1 MPSID
6 SAVNLLHLF
15 GDATRLR
22 LMALLAHEEFSVAEL
37 VGVLQAPQSRVSTHL
52 GRLKEAGLLRD
63 RRVGA
68 STFYAL
74 NDGAMPQEARRVW
87 ELLASEV
94 SDRVLEAD
102 RSRSEQLRLARENAR
117 SWPDSIA
124 GQMERYYS
132 PGRTWE
138 ATLRGILGFVELGDV
153 LDVGSGDGA
162 IAELLAPRS
171 RSYTCLDK
179 SQRMIDAARERL
191 ARHDNVRL
199 CVGDMHQLAFPES
212 TFDAVLLLHTLTYA
226 DDPPRAL
233 AEAARVLRPS
243 GRAIVAA
250 LLEHEHDDVTAGYGH
265 VQPGFAPAALRRWL
279 EKAGLEVSRCEV
291 TSRESRKPFFEV
303 VTAWARKK
311 PAEGNGHSPRK
322 VEQ

>member
-15 GDATRLR
+15 GDATRMR
-22 LMALLAHEEFSVAEL
+22 LMALLAREELSVAEL
-37 VGVLQAPQSRVSTHL
+37 VGVLQVPQSRVSTHL

-63 RRVGA
+63 RKVGA

-87 ELLASEV
+87 DLLENEV

-102 RSRSEQLRLARENAR
+102 RRRSEELRFARQNAQ

-138 ATLRGILGFVELGDV
+138 ATLRGILGFIQLGDV

-191 ARHDNVRL
+191 ARHGNVKL
-199 CVGDMHQLAFPES
+199 CVGDMLDLDFPEAS
-212 TFDAVLLLHTLTYA
+212 FDAVLLLHTLTYA
-226 DDPPRAL
+226 SEPSRAL
-233 AEAARVLRPS
+233 GAAARVLRPS
-243 GRAIVAA
+243 GLLVVAT
-250 LLEHEHDDVTAGYGH
+250 LLEHEHSDVTAAYGH
-265 VQPGFAPAALRRWL
+265 VQSGFTPDTLRRWL
-279 EKAGLEVSRCEV
+279 EKAGLEVERCEV

-311 PAEGNGHSPRK
+311 PEKGL
-322 VEQ
+322 